1 MAGVNLD
8 RFSRP
13 LWGEQERRTPKED
26 ELAAYKRERDERL
39 EEGLKGGEEEDGYE
53 DATRSDRS

>member
-1 MAGVNLD
+1 MAGGVELD

-26 ELAAYKRERDERL
+26 KLAAYNRERDERL
-39 EEGLKGGEEEDGYE
+39 EEGLKGGEEDDG
-53 DATRSDRS
+53 DSD